1 MTKNLFLI
9 QHNYSIKIEKLIYT
23 LIVIVAVLIP
33 IVNVFSKALL
43 SQTNI
48 EVEQLENKIDKQVG
62 INDSLDMQ
70 INELASLDKIQNVAN
85 NLGLSYNND
94 NIKLIVSD

>member
-1 MTKNLFLI
+1 MAKNNKKTL
-9 QHNYSIKIEKLIYT
+9 KIEKLIYT

-48 EVEQLENKIDKQVG
+48 EVEQLETKIDKQVG

>member
-1 MTKNLFLI
+1 MKKTGRKVKTL
-9 QHNYSIKIEKLIYT
+9 KIEKLIYA
-23 LIVIVAVLIP
+23 LIIFVAVLIP
-33 IVNVFSKALL
+33 IANVFSKAVL
-43 SQTNI
+43 SETNI
-48 EVEQLENKIDKQVG
+48 EVEKLENKISKQTN

-85 NLGLSYNND
+85 DLGLSYNND

>member
-1 MTKNLFLI
+1 MAKNNKKTK
-9 QHNYSIKIEKLIYT
+9 KIDKLIYT

-43 SQTNI
+43 SETNI
-48 EVEQLENKIDKQVG
+48 EVEKLETKIDKQVG

-94 NIKLIVSD
+94 NIKLIISD

>member
-1 MTKNLFLI
+1 MAKQSKKTL
-9 QHNYSIKIEKLIYT
+9 KIEKLIYT

-48 EVEQLENKIDKQVG
+48 EVEQLETKIDKQVG

>member
-1 MTKNLFLI
+1 MKKTEKKVKTL
-9 QHNYSIKIEKLIYT
+9 KIEKLMYM
-23 LIVIVAVLIP
+23 LIALIAIMIP
-33 IVNVFSKALL
+33 IANVFSKALL

-48 EVEQLENKIDKQVG
+48 EVEKLENRISKQTG
-62 INDSLDMQ
+62 INDSLSMQ
-70 INELASLDKIQNVAN
+70 INELASLDKIQAVAN

>member
-1 MTKNLFLI
+1 MAKKTKKTR
-9 QHNYSIKIEKLIYT
+9 KIEKLIYT
-23 LIVIVAVLIP
+23 LIVVVAVLIP

-48 EVEQLENKIDKQVG
+48 EVEKLENKIDKQVG